1 MQNLTVQ
8 KVCIALVTL
17 AVFVASPFLTAQF
30 LEGNPMPVFIV
41 LGIGVLLLLVFKL
54 GDRCWLLIPFC
65 LPIEGTLNFLPINF
79 SMAELATMGVAA
91 YIGLQTVMGRQ
102 IHWKLGP
109 AFIWLPL
116 AGLLGILLYHW
127 ISSGDI
133 GIKIF
138 GGTSWGGRRYYKIL
152 LAVLTIPLITSFSG
166 ASWSD
171 FQKVPL
177 VYFLG
182 SFVDLV
188 PSTLSTILPQTAPYI
203 YQFYSSVNISEYSK
217 EIMGNFAGQAAITRF
232 GAFAQLGTAVALLV
246 LCYNPFRNWLDPRRL
261 WILPSLLACL
271 VLCALSGFRSFIL
284 RLGVAV
290 LVAIF
295 ATARFRVLLVAPVGL
310 VVLLGLAGLQGNV
323 LHFPL
328 AMQRALSF
336 LPGQWDAQA
345 SQEAKGSSEWRNDIK
360 ELFYAEY
367 FQKAPVL
374 GQGYNFDP
382 TLAKVET
389 DIYLRIAQ
397 RMGNDPY
404 AQVRSFI
411 EMRQPHEGLIHILLV
426 SGVGGAFFFVA
437 LCLSTSL
444 YSLQGLIRTSVA
456 DVAPTQ
462 IWCAALLIQQA
473 ISFFVVFGDL
483 TLALMAV
490 CPVAAI
496 LNSSEKLRP
505 GPSIPDAEQ
514 LPLPVP
520 PSLAHV

>member
-17 AVFVASPFLTAQF
+17 AVVVASPFLTAQF
-30 LEGNPMPVFIV
+30 LEGNPTPVFIV
-41 LGIGVLLLLVFKL
+41 LGVGILLLLVFKL

-65 LPIEGTLNFLPINF
+65 LPVEGTLNFLPINF

-91 YIGLQTVMGRQ
+91 YIGLQILMGRQ

-109 AFIWLPL
+109 AFIWIPL
-116 AGLLGILLYHW
+116 AGLLGILLYHY

-138 GGTSWGGRRYYKIL
+138 GGTSWGGRRYYKIF

-171 FQKVPL
+171 FQKVP
-177 VYFLG
+177 VAYFLG
-182 SFVDLV
+182 SFVDV
-188 PSTLSTILPQTAPYI
+188 IPSTLSTLLPQTAPYI
-203 YQFYSSVNISEYSK
+203 YRFYSSVNIGEYGK
-217 EIMGNFAGQAAITRF
+217 EIMGNFSGEAAITRY

-246 LCYNPFRNWLDPRRL
+246 LCYNPFRTWLNPKRL
-261 WILPSLLACL
+261 WILPSLLGCL
-271 VLCALSGFRSFIL
+271 ALCALSGFRSYIL

-290 LVAIF
+290 LVAVF
-295 ATARFRVLLVAPVGL
+295 ATARFRVLLVLPVGI
-310 VVLLGLAGLQGNV
+310 VVLLGLAGLQGSV
-323 LHFPL
+323 LHYPL
-328 AMQRALSF
+328 PIQRALSF
-336 LPGQWDAQA
+336 LPGQWDARA
-345 SQEAKGSSEWRNDIK
+345 SQETKGSSDWRKDIK

-367 FQKAPVL
+367 FRKAPIL
-374 GQGYNFDP
+374 GQGYSFDP
-382 TLAKVET
+382 TLAKMET

-411 EMRQPHEGLIHILLV
+411 EMRQPHEGDVHILLV
-426 SGVGGAFFFVA
+426 TGVVGTFFFVA
-437 LCLSTSL
+437 FCLSTCLSSL
-444 YSLQGLIRTSVA
+444 RGLLRTPVTEI
-456 DVAPTQ
+456 APTQ
-462 IWCAALLIQQA
+462 VWCAALLFQQA

-483 TLALMAV
+483 TLALMAI

-505 GPSIPDAEQ
+505 DPPIPDAEQ

-520 PSLAHV
+520 SSLAHA